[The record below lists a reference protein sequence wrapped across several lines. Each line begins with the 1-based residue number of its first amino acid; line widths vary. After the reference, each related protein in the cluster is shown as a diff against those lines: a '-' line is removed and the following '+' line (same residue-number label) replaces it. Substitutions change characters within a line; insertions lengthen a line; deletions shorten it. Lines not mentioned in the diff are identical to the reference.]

1 MASPVYKK
9 QIHLKADNEQE
20 TADVGLQSFVDI
32 SRDSIQVLKV
42 NSAFKAVELFSYSF
56 PYSSDNGVWTSQTK
70 EFIESGEFQDAIGD
84 SNKHFSVSG
93 GLSTLIPSSLYSEST
108 MKENFEFVFGEIK
121 QLNLR
126 QYQFKNSEVIGIH
139 ALPKELSNVIGESY
153 SCSFLTWVDEL
164 IGSSRKNS
172 AYIILES
179 TQFSLVVF
187 RDGKLVFSNR
197 FSYGKS
203 DDVLYF
209 LMATLESLNILHS
222 NIQLILGGTVN
233 KGDETF
239 QTISRFISNITFL
252 KAPKNL
258 TYSYSFSQLS
268 EHRFPYLF
276 ATACA

>member
-32 SRDSIQVLKV
+32 SRDSIQILKV
-42 NSAFKAVELFSYSF
+42 NKAFKAIELFSYSF
-56 PYSSDNGVWTSQTK
+56 PYSSNNGVWTAQTK
-70 EFIESGEFQDAIGD
+70 ELIESGEFQDAIGD
-84 SNKHFSVSG
+84 SNKHFSVSDN
-93 GLSTLIPSSLYSEST
+93 SVTLIPSSLYSEST
-108 MKENFEFVFGEIK
+108 MKENFEFVFGRTEE
-121 QLNLR
+121 LNLR
-126 QYQFKNSEVIGIH
+126 QYQFKNSEIVGIH
-139 ALPKELSNVIGESY
+139 ALPTELLNVIGEDHS
-153 SCSFLTWVDEL
+153 SSFLIWVDEL
-164 IGSSRKNS
+164 IGNS
-172 AYIILES
+172 QRTSAHLILEA
-179 TQFSLVVF
+179 TQFALVIF
-187 RDGKLVFSNR
+187 RDSKLAFSNW
-197 FSYGKS
+197 FSYGKP

-222 NIQLILGGTVN
+222 DIRLVLGGTVN

-239 QTISRFISNITFL
+239 QTISRFISKISFQ